1 MKLYTIFASSILI
14 LYLVLSHT
22 VAKYQFDKSITQV
35 PKYIAWTESE
45 IHDYKFAITESNR
58 FTYSIFEKDSMASRK
73 VYTGYVTRCLHDT
86 IFLQYDKNIGP
97 QFHTNYLIV
106 EASGQ
111 YLIQKNEN
119 STKRIFMRIRQRS
132 RHAL

>member
-1 MKLYTIFASSILI
+1 MKLYTIIASSSLI
-14 LYLVLSHT
+14 LYLVLNQA
-22 VAKYQFDKSITQV
+22 VATYQFDKSNMQV

-58 FTYSIFEKDSMASRK
+58 FTYSIFEKDSMTLEKNYAGTITK
-73 VYTGYVTRCLHDT
+73 CLNDT
-86 IFLQYDKNIGP
+86 IFLEYDKNNRP
-97 QFHTNYLIV
+97 QNYYSYLII

-111 YLIQKNEN
+111 YLIQKFEN